1 MNSHCCC
8 LTTRATLAFQAKM
21 PRMPMIAAT
30 PLLLLL
36 LSCCSPAWA
45 KPTVRPIPT
54 NEPFPIQEE
63 STASFADVDGYT
75 MTVEVDP
82 DIVLTTE
89 DSVQL
94 FTHLADHS
102 GTTTEEPLP
111 ESVLLQL
118 EQERDERD
126 RKLRE
131 EIAAITTEEPTKE
144 QNKYNAT
151 KKATPSKT
159 RPDGN
164 ATTKATPAKTTMSW
178 MTTPPTSMEA
188 GFVKSVASLNEE
200 PMEPID
206 EQAEKEN
213 SDNNFKPINNNFNSI
228 NSEKDMERGDSK
240 IHSVVETTTYLP
252 QGDEFTT
259 VNNNREE
266 LASTEFPEPQRE
278 VPSTLAPVKESFQF
292 TSRPFMSDLSEF
304 GTESMLMEQT
314 TWLPD
319 LALLVE
325 STIQP
330 ELIVHTIEPGDKVL
344 PAIDPLASTTTEVPG
359 DITTTNEFAEFAET
373 TTGLPKPIK
382 MMAKITTSTTE
393 QPTTDQP
400 TTVLP
405 TTEQSTTEQST
416 TEQTTTSE
424 ATTLPVTTTE
434 SPKFQQMV
442 DTTTT
447 TSTTSSTATSTTST
461 TTEATTVAAP
471 AQQETTIAAPKQ
483 QPLLEAI
490 ETTARPVETTTAEAP
505 LPTTQ
510 QARVPSTRAPRVE
523 RIFNTD
529 GVEILYGYSSVVRTN
544 RA

>member
-8 LTTRATLAFQAKM
+8 LTTRATLTFQAKM
-21 PRMPMIAAT
+21 PRMPMITAT

-36 LSCCSPAWA
+36 FCCSPAWA

-63 STASFADVDGYT
+63 STASFAELDAYT

-94 FTHLADHS
+94 FTQLADHS

-118 EQERDERD
+118 EQERDERE

-131 EIAAITTEEPTKE
+131 EIASITTEEPIKE
-144 QNKYNAT
+144 HTKYNAS

-159 RPDGN
+159 RQNDN

-178 MTTPPTSMEA
+178 LTTTPMPMEA
-188 GFVKSVASLNEE
+188 GFVKSIARLNEE
-200 PMEPID
+200 PMEPTD
-206 EQAEKEN
+206 EQAENEN
-213 SDNNFKPINNNFNSI
+213 SDNNFNPINNNFNPI
-228 NSEKDMERGDSK
+228 NLETDMERGDSK

-259 VNNNREE
+259 ANNNRDE
-266 LASTEFPEPQRE
+266 LVSTEKPEPQSE
-278 VPSTLAPVKESFQF
+278 VPSTLAPMKESFQF

-330 ELIVHTIEPGDKVL
+330 ELIVHTTEPGDKVL
-344 PAIDPLASTTTEVPG
+344 PAIDPLVSTTTEVPG

-382 MMAKITTSTTE
+382 MMEKITTSTTDQRTTE
-393 QPTTDQP
+393 QPTTEQ
-400 TTVLP
+400 T
-405 TTEQSTTEQST
+405 TTEQSTTA
-416 TEQTTTSE
+416 QTTTSE
-424 ATTLPVTTTE
+424 ATTLPVNTTE

-447 TSTTSSTATSTTST
+447 SSTTST
-461 TTEATTVAAP
+461 TTEATTLAAP

-483 QPLLEAI
+483 QAPLEAI

-523 RIFNTD
+523 RIFNPD
-529 GVEILYGYSSVVRTN
+529 GVEVLYGYSSVVRTN